1 MQQKDLF
8 GNISNIGRSPKGKP
22 KLDRIGKLLRKIENL
37 KAKKETTRTAL
48 DAKLRTV
55 LEIYLPEMSNYNMAR
70 RELVDMLVKYLNNGI
85 MKLPDQELAREY
97 AAITIEAMAGWQ
109 PIDDDLRAIY
119 LTLTGRDFGDYEREE
134 RMETI
139 HALKDEMENL
149 GLDLDMD
156 DLNLDGDDNDL
167 LNQVKMKMKE
177 AAEKELEAQKTRKDA
192 RKKTKGQIDKETAT
206 RLLEE
211 AKTKGMAKIY
221 KDLAK
226 LLHPDLERDP
236 GMRQQKEDVM
246 KELTKAYESD
256 DLFTLIKLEQKWLE
270 KNQDATG
277 LDRELLENAFVDQ
290 LKIQIKQ
297 LEMEEALLDT
307 EPRYAQL
314 ARLREMEYRLT
325 LIDVQERLTDL
336 KDEYNELKNQLDLIR
351 KAKGPFPRALRDM
364 LAEFRMYKKNYM
376 HFNNIVEQF
385 VHFWD
390 DDDDRG

>member
-1 MQQKDLF
+1 
-8 GNISNIGRSPKGKP
+8 
-22 KLDRIGKLLRKIENL
+22 
-37 KAKKETTRTAL
+37 
-48 DAKLRTV
+48 
-55 LEIYLPEMSNYNMAR
+55 
-70 RELVDMLVKYLNNGI
+70 
-85 MKLPDQELAREY
+85 
-97 AAITIEAMAGWQ
+97 
-109 PIDDDLRAIY
+109 
-119 LTLTGRDFGDYEREE
+119 
-134 RMETI
+134 
-139 HALKDEMENL
+139 
-149 GLDLDMD
+149 
-156 DLNLDGDDNDL
+156 
-167 LNQVKMKMKE
+167 MKMKE
-177 AAEKELEAQKTRKDA
+177 AAEKELEAQKTRTDA
-192 RKKTKGQIDKETAT
+192 RKKTKSQIDKETAT
-206 RLLEE
+206 RLLQE